1 MSFFN
6 IFLLVLYGVIVVLA
20 ITNVVLDNRQP
31 AKTMAWALVIWFVP
45 VIGIMLY
52 LFFGVNTRKK
62 RHIGRTGIVGSK
74 RKVFKNND
82 VEILTDGKSFI
93 ERLLDDVRNAKR
105 SIDIDIYI
113 IEDDETG
120 LGVVNV
126 LMEKTR
132 QGVLVRLIYD
142 DVGCWSVRKSF
153 FRQINK
159 CGIDARAF
167 LPVHFKKLTSRANYR
182 NHRKLIIVDGEVGYI
197 GGMNIAHRY
206 VKGIGGMPWRDTMLR
221 VRGDIVE
228 GMYEVFSR
236 DWVAVGGT
244 EEHDKVISEKNWP
257 KNNCRGVVVTSGP
270 FAPYPEIMQEL
281 VKVIL
286 KAKKYIFIETPY
298 FLPSEIVMFA
308 LKTASLSG
316 VDIRVMVP
324 RRGDAKLVQWAGR
337 TFLREVM
344 DAGVKVYLYERGFLH
359 SKLLVADDILSSCG
373 SANMDF
379 RSFENNFEANIFF
392 WDNLTALR
400 LKAIFMDDMRY
411 CINLF
416 DINPFIKSK
425 FLIRLWESLMRLFA
439 PLL

>member
-6 IFLLVLYGVIVVLA
+6 ISLLVLYGVIVVLT
-20 ITNVVLDNRQP
+20 ITNVVMDNRQP

-45 VIGIMLY
+45 IIGIVFY

-62 RHIGRTGIVGSK
+62 RHIGHTGIVGSN
-74 RKVFKNND
+74 RKVFKNNE
-82 VEILTDGKSFI
+82 VEIFTDGKSFV
-93 ERLLDDVRNAKR
+93 ERLIGDIRNAQR

-113 IEDDETG
+113 IEDDDIG
-120 LGVVNV
+120 NGVVNV

-132 QGVLVRLIYD
+132 QGVFVRLIYD
-142 DVGCWSVRKSF
+142 DVGCWSVKKSF
-153 FRQINK
+153 FRRISEG
-159 CGIDARAF
+159 GIDARAF
-167 LPVHFKKLTSRANYR
+167 LPVHFRKLTSRANYR
-182 NHRKLIIVDGEVGYI
+182 NHRKLIVIDDEVGYI

-206 VKGIGGMPWRDTMLR
+206 VKGINGMPWRDTMLR

-228 GMYEVFSR
+228 GMQEVFSR
-236 DWVAVGGT
+236 DWMAVGGT
-244 EEHDKVISEKNWP
+244 AEQNKEFSKTNWP
-257 KNNCRGVVVTSGP
+257 DNNCRGIVVTSGP

-286 KAKKYIFIETPY
+286 KAKEYIFIETPY
-298 FLPSEIVMFA
+298 FLPSESVMFA

-324 RRGDAKLVQWAGR
+324 RRGDAKLVEWAGR

-344 DAGVKVYLYERGFLH
+344 EAGVKVYLYERGFLH
-359 SKLLVADDILSSCG
+359 SKLLVADDMLSTCG

-392 WDNLTALR
+392 WDKLTAMR
-400 LKAIFMDDMRY
+400 LKAIFMDDMKY
-411 CINLF
+411 CINLL